1 MAEDVKY
8 TPTPYDPTAAANT
21 RAQEV
26 ISQYPEL
33 FQSSSQSQLGNNLVP
48 SPDPKSIPTKRVKI
62 SDDPSAPFIKVR
74 ADATNEQIAEILKSE
89 QIEKQLY
96 DQGFLYK
103 YGLSAERYNAAD
115 DLNDTSVMKGL
126 KGGWSGL
133 KQIGAGALGTIA
145 DLLAMEELEE
155 ATNRA
160 IQQYQLE
167 GAASQYTINEETGKA
182 EAFTTSIEEIM
193 GSEDKLSEFID
204 WVGFNIG
211 SGAATIIPI
220 FAASVINPTLGIGA
234 MYGMGIGDSRIA
246 QLEARDFEGANAGL
260 SLATGVFYAASE
272 RLFGA
277 GAMLQKT
284 LYKKFGKDAV
294 KATVDKTLKQTT
306 KGIIG
311 REVLKTQASEALAEG
326 SQNILTDSAGRIEKG
341 LQPGESIK
349 AELADLYTSK
359 EFWKATGEAAA
370 SGAAGSGPFGIA
382 GGVVKSVNIGKRK
395 RKIDSLKI
403 GESGVYV
410 SNDELI
416 EDAPEVEEYK
426 GKTYTVPGVYDIKDE
441 DGNQKRDENREVIT
455 PTYKVKGVV
464 EKNGKKFAVLV
475 RDQEGSGEQNILQP
489 ISDLSVLNE
498 LKSPID
504 LSKEQSINPK
514 TGEVDSD
521 DTPRA
526 GQIYIDTNGD
536 RVKVLDILEPGLKN
550 GVTTKT
556 IRTQNL
562 DKPSRSVG
570 TDSYDT
576 FLGRV
581 NGGSLTLEGART
593 NQDFIPYS
601 RTLPVNKK
609 TLNKSKKILKE
620 RGYPQSE
627 IDRYDDYQIVEFAKD
642 TRENENY
649 VSEEEF
655 SALDQLGYFKKSTR
669 VVENKEGTIE
679 ILNEPTMGEAVVS
692 GIKNNTNINPKT
704 KKSYGREM
712 LEDILNNK
720 IYNDAKI
727 IKTNEPTGEV
737 VVTVPQEASAIQ
749 EAANARIINRKNQ
762 LNNKLNRATTEQERN
777 EINTELK
784 FLDDAIEVSEQNPE
798 SRLLTLNELSRT
810 AFKGN
815 QSDASPSAIRG
826 LRNQIQAT
834 QNNPFISEE
843 AKATE
848 LNFLNN
854 LLNNAEANQTLWQ
867 KTIASFGLK
876 PFTDSELEKI
886 SVNSYRG
893 RGPLT
898 TKVKGKT
905 KKVTQKQVLS
915 KFYKDNPDFKLTP
928 AFENNEKGIYQMLR
942 DRLDQLGLSFV
953 GLNMEGKPLSEFLLN
968 KMKEE
973 GHKGNFLI
981 HEDLVNMGL
990 TFQNP
995 QWISILSVN
1004 SIGGKQTFGR
1014 EITSVESRLFM
1025 LHHEAMHALI
1035 ENGFFTN
1042 KEITLFK
1049 KYAKENWINEYNIK
1063 ERYPNLTE
1071 DQQLEEAMSDAFAS
1085 HILRDKIYKG
1095 PVKQAFLKLEAYLIA
1110 LSDTLFNTN
1119 YTKPEQIF
1127 EEISLGKR
1135 QKKRAQEL
1143 VREVSKTIAVN
1154 RKRGTKMGL
1163 DPDDPSYIDYHFN
1176 QSQAFIDDP
1185 TDSKDNQRP
1194 KPKRSEVRDQQRRTA
1209 NLIDQDKNTFTNK
1222 DNNTTNPNKFGFFQR
1237 IMGHARIWAKEHP
1250 IFTPLWLAVY
1260 NKNLKTKELQTQ
1272 YVDKLSEVFTTVI
1285 QKQEYKILLEKAFEI
1300 SQQVVGR
1307 YRKDAD
1313 GRIIFRAE
1321 RDGDGASST
1330 VKAGD
1335 VVVLEGDIATAYE
1348 DVQLAIQLQHAEIIK
1363 GMLAGG
1369 NSLPLL
1375 NDVLDLMAEF
1385 VPQPDAKIFI
1395 NGTKSINEMTKE
1407 DYENLTSGDIDA
1419 MVDILQGIQNLSLS
1433 TDIQNINGL
1442 PLTEARR
1449 KELSARIST
1458 MLGRLDETKDEQ
1470 FKVGSGLLALNFELK
1485 KYDEFLKT
1493 DYIPLQRYGDKFI
1506 TVKNKTTGEVV
1517 DYRMFNKGKYF
1528 DKFMNEENEVR
1539 QDLNKKYGDSN
1550 EFIISDT
1557 KQVSLNRLKQ
1567 NRIADLASIDSAAQS
1582 MSDVNVNAYLEIR
1595 KELNT
1600 ILNKG
1605 SSAGQPVVGFSS
1617 FIAPRKKQGGV
1628 PGFSTDFVRGI
1639 SQYGQASSTFAAGNR
1654 FNKSISDS
1662 FIKSQQDDVIDSEG
1676 NSVDPMLQKSIKKW
1690 YDYVNDPKQE
1700 YAAIRRMGFWYF
1712 LGGNVSSALLQLM
1725 SIVQF
1730 VGPTISTLSG
1740 NKQSAVVELGK
1751 AFKEVMAMMDFSGDR
1766 KFQDVFLDFSKLP
1779 DDIKEDAKLDIMN
1792 GIIKQGMALHETG
1805 MPTGAGIRGARDT
1818 NRDKFRMVENT
1829 IIGGMFNTM
1838 ETVARLSA
1846 YIATY
1851 RMMKDPKSIQN
1862 ATDHYSSDRDFIAN
1876 VNANNGVVTPRIVA
1890 QQMIEENFGVYG
1902 KEQRPELMRGI
1913 GSVFLLFQTYISQM
1927 FSLMGRLLTRSGSP
1941 AQRAIGRKILA
1952 KQMVMILST
1961 GGLFG
1966 LPFGDDLAWLMEMM
1980 LKTFPGLDIDI
1991 RNETK
1996 KMLSASIG
2004 PRATELFTDGVFNAA
2019 LGIDVQRRL
2028 SFGNIPGS
2036 QQIRA
2041 ALGLAGFNTGTTPD
2055 AIFGAPGAILFQNAR
2070 KMFRDYDQTGEFPWS
2085 ATVHTALPTFLS
2097 NALKGGQMALSGKAE
2112 SGYGTTISSNITAL
2126 ESLAKMAG
2134 FNPTKLSKE
2143 REVLFLERKNSGR
2156 NSIRQKRV
2164 NNKIK
2169 NTFRELL
2176 VGIQED
2182 NRDAQF
2188 DAQNELNKIMLE
2200 LFDYNSKQKPKNLL
2214 TVDTYRLLQEAFSD
2228 INKEVR
2234 YAKSGYFNFVDTI
2247 ADREARGLQ

>member
-89 QIEKQLY
+89 QVEKQLY

-115 DLNDTSVMKGL
+115 DLNDTSIMKGL

-155 ATNRA
+155 ATNKA

-167 GAASQYTINEETGKA
+167 GAASQYTMNEETGKA

-193 GSEDKLSEFID
+193 NSEDKLSEFID
-204 WVGFNIG
+204 WIGFNVG

-277 GAMLQKT
+277 GAMLQQT

-311 REVLKTQASEALAEG
+311 RELLKTQAGEALAEG
-326 SQNILTDSAGRIEKG
+326 SQNILTESAGRIEKG
-341 LQPGESIK
+341 LQPGESVK

-395 RKIDSLKI
+395 RKIDSLEI

-416 EDAPEVEEYK
+416 EDAPEVQEYK
-426 GKTYTVPGVYDIKDE
+426 GKTYTVSGVYDIKDE
-441 DGNQKRDENREVIT
+441 DGNQKRDENREIIT

-498 LKSPID
+498 LKAPID
-504 LSKEQSINPK
+504 STKAQSIDSK
-514 TGEVDSD
+514 TGEINPD
-521 DTPRA
+521 D
-526 GQIYIDTNGD
+526 I
-536 RVKVLDILEPGLKN
+536 
-550 GVTTKT
+550 
-556 IRTQNL
+556 
-562 DKPSRSVG
+562 SV
-570 TDSYDT
+570 
-576 FLGRV
+576 
-581 NGGSLTLEGART
+581 AK
-593 NQDFIPYS
+593 QDFIPYNKS
-601 RTLPVNKK
+601 LPVNKK

-642 TRENENY
+642 SRENENY
-649 VSEEEF
+649 VSEEEL
-655 SALDQLGYFKKSTR
+655 SALDKLGYFKKSTR
-669 VVENKEGTIE
+669 VVENQESTIE

-720 IYNDAKI
+720 IYNDAKV

-749 EAANARIINRKNQ
+749 EAANARIRNRKNQ

-1014 EITSVESRLFM
+1014 EITGIESRLFM

-1035 ENGFFTN
+1035 ENGFFTA
-1042 KEITLFK
+1042 KELTLFK
-1049 KYAKENWINEYNIK
+1049 KYAKENWIKEYNIK

-1110 LSDTLFNTN
+1110 LSDTLFDTN
-1119 YTKPEQIF
+1119 YKKPEQIF

-1154 RKRGTKMGL
+1154 RKRGTRMGL

-1222 DNNTTNPNKFGFFQR
+1222 DNNVTNPNKFGFFQR

-1250 IFTPLWLAVY
+1250 IFTPLWLGVY
-1260 NKNLKTKELQTQ
+1260 NKNLKTKELQSQ
-1272 YVDKLSEVFTTVI
+1272 YVDKLSEIFTTVI
-1285 QKQEYKILLEKAFEI
+1285 QNPEYKILLEKAFEI
-1300 SQQVVGR
+1300 SQQVAGR
-1307 YRKDAD
+1307 YRKDSD

-1321 RDGDGASST
+1321 RDGDGAGST

-1348 DVQLAIQLQHAEIIK
+1348 DVQLAIQLQHKEIIK

-1442 PLTEARR
+1442 PLTEDRR
-1449 KELSARIST
+1449 KELSSRIST

-1517 DYRMFNKGKYF
+1517 DYRMFNKGKYI
-1528 DKFMNEENEVR
+1528 DKFMNEEKEVR
-1539 QDLNKKYGDSN
+1539 QDLNEKYGDSN

-1557 KQVSLNRLKQ
+1557 KEVSLNRLKQ

-1654 FNKSISDS
+1654 FNKSISDA

-1690 YDYVNDPKQE
+1690 YDYVSDPKQE

-1740 NKQSAVVELGK
+1740 NKQSAVVELSK
-1751 AFKEVMAMMDFSGDR
+1751 AFKEVMAMMQFNGR
-1766 KFQDVFLDFSKLP
+1766 KYQDVFLDFSKLP

-1805 MPTGAGIRGARDT
+1805 MPTGAGIRSG
-1818 NRDKFRMVENT
+1818 RDKNREKFRTVENT

-2055 AIFGAPGAILFQNAR
+2055 AVFGAPGAILFQNAR
-2070 KMFRDYDQTGEFPWS
+2070 KAFRDYDQTGEFPW
-2085 ATVHTALPTFLS
+2085 AAVMHTALPTFLT
-2097 NALKGGQMALSGKAE
+2097 NAVKGGQMGLTGKAE
-2112 SGYGTTISSNITAL
+2112 SGYGTTISSDINAL
-2126 ESLAKMAG
+2126 EGLAKVLG

-2156 NSIRQKRV
+2156 NSIRQKRF
-2164 NNKIK
+2164 NNRVK

-2200 LFDYNSKQKPKNLL
+2200 IFDYNSKQKPKNLL

-2234 YAKSGYFNFVDTI
+2234 YAKSGYFNFVDTL

>member
-115 DLNDTSVMKGL
+115 DLNDTSIMKGL

-167 GAASQYTINEETGKA
+167 GAASQYTMNEETGKA

-193 GSEDKLSEFID
+193 GSENKLSEFID
-204 WVGFNIG
+204 WIGFNIG

-277 GAMLQKT
+277 GAMLQQT

-311 REVLKTQASEALAEG
+311 RELLKTQAGEALAEG
-326 SQNILTDSAGRIEKG
+326 SQNILTESAGRIEKG

-395 RKIDSLKI
+395 RKIDSLKA

-410 SNDELI
+410 SSDELI
-416 EDAPEVEEYK
+416 EDAPEVQEYK
-426 GKTYTVPGVYDIKDE
+426 GKTYTVSGVYDIKDE
-441 DGNQKRDENREVIT
+441 DGNQKRDENREIIT

-504 LSKEQSINPK
+504 SSKEQSINPK
-514 TGEVDSD
+514 TGEVNSD
-521 DTPRA
+521 DISRA
-526 GQIYIDTNGD
+526 
-536 RVKVLDILEPGLKN
+536 K
-550 GVTTKT
+550 
-556 IRTQNL
+556 
-562 DKPSRSVG
+562 
-570 TDSYDT
+570 
-576 FLGRV
+576 
-581 NGGSLTLEGART
+581 
-593 NQDFIPYS
+593 QDFISYS
-601 RTLPVNKK
+601 GTLPVNKN

-679 ILNEPTMGEAVVS
+679 ILNEPTMGQAVVS

-720 IYNDAKI
+720 IYNDAKV
-727 IKTNEPTGEV
+727 IKTNQPTGEV
-737 VVTVPQEASAIQ
+737 TVTDPQEPSAIQ
-749 EAANARIINRKNQ
+749 EAANERIRNRKRQ
-762 LNNKLNRATTEQERN
+762 LNNKLNRTTTEQERN

-784 FLDDAIEVSEQNPE
+784 LLDDAIEVSEQNPE
-798 SRLLTLNELSRT
+798 SRLLTLNGLSRT
-810 AFKGN
+810 AFEGN
-815 QSDASPSAIRG
+815 ESDARPSAIRG
-826 LRNQIQAT
+826 LKNQIQAT
-834 QNNPFISEE
+834 QNNPFLSEE

-848 LNFLNN
+848 LNYLNN

-876 PFTDSELEKI
+876 PFTDAELERI
-886 SVNSYRG
+886 SKNSYRG
-893 RGPLT
+893 KGPLT
-898 TKVKGKT
+898 TKVKGST
-905 KKVTQKQVLS
+905 KKVTEKVVLS

-1014 EITSVESRLFM
+1014 EITGIESRLFM

-1042 KEITLFK
+1042 KEMILFK

-1119 YTKPEQIF
+1119 YKKPEQIF

-1176 QSQAFIDDP
+1176 QSQAFINDP

-1194 KPKRSEVRDQQRRTA
+1194 KPKRSEVRAQQRRAA

-1272 YVDKLSEVFTTVI
+1272 YAEKLTEVFSTVI
-1285 QKQEYKILLEKAFEI
+1285 QNDEYKLLLEKAFEI
-1300 SQQVVGR
+1300 SQQVAGR

-1321 RDGDGASST
+1321 RDGDGANST

-1449 KELSARIST
+1449 KELSSRIST

-1517 DYRMFNKGKYF
+1517 DYRMFNKGKYI
-1528 DKFMNEENEVR
+1528 DKFMNEEKEVR
-1539 QDLNKKYGDSN
+1539 QDLNEKYGDSN

-1557 KQVSLNRLKQ
+1557 KEVSLNRLKQ

-1639 SQYGQASSTFAAGNR
+1639 SQYGQVSSTFAAGNR
-1654 FNKSISDS
+1654 FNKSISDA

-1766 KFQDVFLDFSKLP
+1766 KYQDVFLDFSKLP

-1805 MPTGAGIRGARDT
+1805 MPTGAGIRS
-1818 NRDKFRMVENT
+1818 NRDKNRNKFRTIENT
-1829 IIGGMFNTM
+1829 LIGGMFNTM

-1851 RMMKDPKSIQN
+1851 RMMRDPKSIQN

-1952 KQMVMILST
+1952 KQMVMILAT

-1980 LKTFPGLDIDI
+1980 LKTFPGLDVDI

-2004 PRATELFTDGVFNAA
+2004 PGATELFTDGVFNAA

-2070 KMFRDYDQTGEFPWS
+2070 KMIRDYDQTGEFPWS
-2085 ATVHTALPTFLS
+2085 ATVHTVLPTFLS

-2126 ESLAKMAG
+2126 ESLAKIAG

-2156 NSIRQKRV
+2156 NSIRQKRF
-2164 NNKIK
+2164 NNRIK

-2234 YAKSGYFNFVDTI
+2234 YVKSGYFNFVDTL